1 MSPHLLTGVLNQNFL
16 LSILNYLTFSH
27 LNELAVN
34 IFNSPAPKC
43 HFQILSAVTLKQ
55 FGDNFVTSHGEREGC
70 LNAVQ

>member
-1 MSPHLLTGVLNQNFL
+1 MSPHLLTKLLNQHFL
-16 LSILNYLTFSH
+16 LSNLNHLTSSH

-43 HFQILSAVTLKQ
+43 HSQILSAVTLKQ
-55 FGDNFVTSHGEREGC
+55 LGDNFVTSHGEREGC